1 MRGLMF
7 ILSDLVVGRLS
18 ADTTNFHP
26 LHIILTWASSPSVY
40 CEALYYEVAYSLLQQ
55 DGCRTIPPREQE
67 ITVAGNSTGT
77 QFKIKHLHLF
87 STYKFFVR
95 AVTETGEGNYS
106 EMRYETPEGEPPSP
120 TNVTLQK
127 RSFDFLRFSWIPIP
141 CGSRNTVVR
150 RYQGELYSSSNVLI
164 HRARILDNK
173 ISSKII
179 GLQSCTTYWFRVGA
193 VGSERFGDYSP
204 LVQGTTLEGGK
215 YILNIQF
222 YQCIFDRGMGPV
234 EEDYK
239 GSVRCEQ

>member
-1 MRGLMF
+1 MPPNILISLTCKLVKYHAHIHTENNNTDRIMRGSLF

-95 AVTETGEGNYS
+95 AFTETGEGNYS
-106 EMRYETPEGEPPSP
+106 EMRYETPEGG
-120 TNVTLQK
+120 
-127 RSFDFLRFSWIPIP
+127 RSMQVIFVFIK
-141 CGSRNTVVR
+141 
-150 RYQGELYSSSNVLI
+150 YYI
-164 HRARILDNK
+164 HISLDN
-173 ISSKII
+173 
-179 GLQSCTTYWFRVGA
+179 GYDL
-193 VGSERFGDYSP
+193 
-204 LVQGTTLEGGK
+204 
-215 YILNIQF
+215 
-222 YQCIFDRGMGPV
+222 
-234 EEDYK
+234 
-239 GSVRCEQ
+239 